1 MILNSS
7 QDAAKYSTF
16 SFLPKETYKFYSY
29 CILTPAKIPLSQ
41 YTSLYDIDNFLK

>member
-1 MILNSS
+1 MILNNS
-7 QDAAKYSTF
+7 QDAAKYYTF
-16 SFLPKETYKFYSY
+16 SFLPEETYKFYSH